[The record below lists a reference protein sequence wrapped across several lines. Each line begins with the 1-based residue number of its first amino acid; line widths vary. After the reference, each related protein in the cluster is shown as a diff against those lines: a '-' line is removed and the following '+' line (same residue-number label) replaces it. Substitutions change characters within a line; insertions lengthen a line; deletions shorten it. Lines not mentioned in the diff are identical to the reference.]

1 MSLGTQSRG
10 REETWI
16 SEYLMEQSPAWN
28 ILPDRFARQ
37 KNSLVPQ
44 ATILQSLRSQHPY
57 LPSSGTVHAHQDM
70 RTKLQWHSHTQC
82 RPPAAHIHRI
92 NTKRPPWWIS
102 WMWTLGGF
110 LLETRFG
117 HLSHDHLDL
126 RRSCADG
133 SCARH
138 RESHTLD
145 SQPAPTISARR
156 VLSSGSTCLDATVAC
171 GSTQQHCVPQELRKY
186 HCINASTG
194 EAGGRSQPQAVTVL
208 RGAGVQ
214 AGRRLSGSPLTVE
227 LPRSP
232 HEQNLNNTQRTT
244 GTRTRPTASE
254 MSKLG

>member
-28 ILPDRFARQ
+28 ILPDGFARE

-92 NTKRPPWWIS
+92 NTKKPPWWIS

-110 LLETRFG
+110 LLEMCFV
-117 HLSHDHLDL
+117 HLSHNHLGV
-126 RRSCADG
+126 RRGCADG

-138 RESHTLD
+138 RESQL
-145 SQPAPTISARR
+145 AGLSA
-156 VLSSGSTCLDATVAC
+156 SSHYQC
-171 GSTQQHCVPQELRKY
+171 PQ
-186 HCINASTG
+186 
-194 EAGGRSQPQAVTVL
+194 
-208 RGAGVQ
+208 
-214 AGRRLSGSPLTVE
+214 SPLLREHV
-227 LPRSP
+227 LGRHSGLWI
-232 HEQNLNNTQRTT
+232 HTT
-244 GTRTRPTASE
+244 ALCAPGA
-254 MSKLG
+254 